1 MCAGASDLVAAV
13 GVRAGAWKTGAVPG
27 AEGEAL
33 EANPAVH
40 CKEGDMRKVTAVG
53 AHLSPAHSDLEFQ
66 EKKNPGLGRPET
78 VEYQSCEVLNDVLEL
93 AASSLVRC
101 CTSGV
106 TVRPIAAGGGW
117 SVGVFSADCA
127 RGGAERCSRRAGG
140 CRGPD
145 SSSVE
150 VD

>member
-1 MCAGASDLVAAV
+1 MLTSRL
-13 GVRAGAWKTGAVPG
+13 RTLISNFK
-27 AEGEAL
+27 
-33 EANPAVH
+33 
-40 CKEGDMRKVTAVG
+40 
-53 AHLSPAHSDLEFQ
+53 FQ

-101 CTSGV
+101 RILGV
-106 TVRPIAAGGGW
+106 TVRPLAAGGGG
-117 SVGVFSADCA
+117 SVGVLSADCA

-140 CRGPD
+140 RRGPD